1 MEVSTIKELVNT
13 DLNEKRIHNLRSNT
27 KRTLENTKISK
38 RKYFLKRIGYSIIGL
53 IVIGAMLSPVLYT
66 LLKNSST
73 DVSEPEISKPVTS
86 PILTKTTRKVTVSTT
101 TAPPF
106 DQCTREYSV
115 LTKDTGSFIS
125 SVMTAD
131 LNNDNKIDI
140 IFIQESY
147 IFVSILFNLGNNKFT
162 DKKLYELQQFVLS
175 LATGDINDDGYV
187 DIIVGQSYSTIAILW
202 NDGHGIFNDIWY
214 SPSEHFITTIYSI
227 AIADINND
235 EKYDIIVTGSSGIQL
250 SIFYNKGNKIFR
262 DVIIYPAG
270 NQPMSVTVADLNDDN
285 KLEIIIAY
293 ARTNTIGIHFDNG
306 NGDFSK
312 QITYSV
318 GYGPIYV
325 TAGNINNDTK
335 LDIIVVNFFSN
346 KINILLNNNGIFN
359 NQTILSN
366 MVNPVSVALT
376 DYNNDGTNDIIVPNF
391 HSNYVSVFFNDGY
404 GTFSIPVNYTTY
416 PSPRCASIADLNDDK
431 KSDII
436 IGTEKYIGVIITECD

>member
-1 MEVSTIKELVNT
+1 MFSA
-13 DLNEKRIHNLRSNT
+13 
-27 KRTLENTKISK
+27 KISK

-66 LLKNSST
+66 LLKNASI

-115 LTKDTGSFIS
+115 LTKDTGNFIS

-140 IFIQESY
+140 VFIQESY
-147 IFVSILFNLGNNKFT
+147 DFVSILFNLGNNKFT
-162 DKKLYELQQFVLS
+162 DKKLYQVEHWLQS
-175 LATGDINDDGYV
+175 LATGDINNDGYV
-187 DIIVGQSYSTIAILW
+187 DIIVGQRDFTIAILW
-202 NDGHGIFNDIWY
+202 NDGYGIFNDIWY
-214 SPSEHFITTIYSI
+214 LPTDHFASTIYSI
-227 AIADINND
+227 AVADMNND
-235 EKYDIIVTGSSGIQL
+235 GKCDIIITCSIFIDLG
-250 SIFYNKGNKIFR
+250 IFYNKGNKIFS
-262 DVIIYPAG
+262 DVIRHPAG
-270 NQPMSVTVADLNDDN
+270 NQPMSLTVADLNDDN
-285 KLEIIIAY
+285 KLEIIVTDTRSNEI
-293 ARTNTIGIHFDNG
+293 RILSDNG

-325 TAGNINNDTK
+325 TVGNINNDNK

-346 KINILLNNNGIFN
+346 KINILFNNNGIFN
-359 NQTILSN
+359 NQTTLSN
-366 MVNPVSVALT
+366 MVNPVFVALT

-391 HSNYVSVFFNDGY
+391 HSNYISVFFNDGY

-431 KSDII
+431 KPDII
-436 IGTEKYIGVIITECD
+436 IGTEKYIGVLFTECD